1 MLSMQWIR
9 EAPDE
14 VRDMLARRGTTAPV
28 DEVLALDGER
38 RSILTEVEQLK
49 AERNQAGKAIG
60 RARDAAARDA
70 LIAAQRSGA
79 GRIDALDERR
89 RAVDA
94 QLHDLLAQFPNRLHP
109 DTPDG
114 RGEADNQVL
123 RTVGLPRAFGFAPK
137 PHWEIGAALRILEIE
152 RATAMAGSRMYA
164 LRGQGA
170 RLQRALINHLLEQNE
185 EAGYESWYLPNLVRA
200 DAMFASGQLP
210 KFHDNLYRDAEED
223 FYLVPTAEVPLTSLH
238 RDEILDAAA
247 LPLRY
252 TAHTPCYRRE
262 KMSAGRDVRGI
273 KRVHQFEKVEMYQFT
288 TPEGS
293 AAALEE
299 MVAHAE
305 GLLAGL
311 GLTYRVLQLCSAD
324 LRLQRRDLVRPGS
337 LGAGRGGMAG
347 GEQHQQLPGL
357 PGAAGEHPLPARG
370 QGVDDVRAHAQRQQL
385 RHDAGAGGDPGDV
398 PARGRGG
405 GRARRAPASHG
416 AADAD
421 RAARGRGR
429 MTPPRRAPA
438 R

>member
-60 RARDAAARDA
+60 RARDPAARDA

-324 LRLQRRDLVRPGS
+324 LGFSAAISYDLEVW
-337 LGAGRGGMAG
+337 A
-347 GEQHQQLPGL
+347 
-357 PGAAGEHPLPARG
+357 PGAAEWLEVSSISNCLDF
-370 QGVDDVRAHAQRQQL
+370 Q
-385 RHDAGAGGDPGDV
+385 
-398 PARGRGG
+398 
-405 GRARRAPASHG
+405 ARRANTRYRPEGKASTTFVHTLNGSSFGMTRVLAAILETYQREDGGVDVPDALQHRMGRLMQIEPPAVAG
-416 AADAD
+416 
-421 RAARGRGR
+421 G
-429 MTPPRRAPA
+429 
-438 R
+438 

>member
-1 MLSMQWIR
+1 
-9 EAPDE
+9 
-14 VRDMLARRGTTAPV
+14 
-28 DEVLALDGER
+28 
-38 RSILTEVEQLK
+38 
-49 AERNQAGKAIG
+49 
-60 RARDAAARDA
+60 
-70 LIAAQRSGA
+70 
-79 GRIDALDERR
+79 
-89 RAVDA
+89 
-94 QLHDLLAQFPNRLHP
+94 
-109 DTPDG
+109 
-114 RGEADNQVL
+114 
-123 RTVGLPRAFGFAPK
+123 
-137 PHWEIGAALRILEIE
+137 
-152 RATAMAGSRMYA
+152 MYA

-200 DAMFASGQLP
+200 EAMFASGQLP

-324 LRLQRRDLVRPGS
+324 IGFSAAISYDLEVW
-337 LGAGRGGMAG
+337 A
-347 GEQHQQLPGL
+347 
-357 PGAAGEHPLPARG
+357 PGAAEWLEVSSISNCLDFQAR
-370 QGVDDVRAHAQRQQL
+370 RANTRYRPEGKASTTFVHTLNGSSFGMTRVP
-385 RHDAGAGGDPGDV
+385 GGDPGDV

-429 MTPPRRAPA
+429 MTPPATDPRRDDPPA
-438 R
+438 AVRQGDGGPALAGRGAARSAGARRGCRPSSSRGRRRNGRPGSATA